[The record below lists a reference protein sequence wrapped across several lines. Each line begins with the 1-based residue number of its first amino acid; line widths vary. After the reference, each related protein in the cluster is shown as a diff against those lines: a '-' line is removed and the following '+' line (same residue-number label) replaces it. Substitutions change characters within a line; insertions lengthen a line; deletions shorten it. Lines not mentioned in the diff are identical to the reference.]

1 MADTDERRADRAPS
15 PNAER
20 LRQAMGWEK
29 LPEMTPEQ
37 LARFDEDN
45 RRAEEEAQR
54 FYGKTA
60 A

>member
-1 MADTDERRADRAPS
+1 MTATPPNRADHAPS

-29 LPEMTPEQ
+29 LPAMTPEQ
-37 LARFDEDN
+37 REAYEAANEKAR
-45 RRAEEEAQR
+45 EEARR
-54 FYGKTA
+54 FYGQSA

>member
-1 MADTDERRADRAPS
+1 MSQPSPERTQPS

-20 LRQAMGWEK
+20 LRVAMGWEQ

-37 LARFDEDN
+37 RQAFE
-45 RRAEEEAQR
+45 AEERQADEQVR
-54 FYGKTA
+54 RYYGTSA

>member
-1 MADTDERRADRAPS
+1 MTATPPNRADHAPS

-37 LARFDEDN
+37 RVKFDEDN
-45 RRAEEEAQR
+45 RRAEEEADR
-54 FYGKTA
+54 FYGQSA